1 MPSIFLASSNYP
13 PYLPAGVSRPYSAD
27 VERLY
32 SVAEDAAQESPASSR
47 QHSRKSHRRLAPYW
61 ILLELLKLSILHPYF
76 RKTSAIL
83 ITQRRLILFLLNFC
97 M

>member
-13 PYLPAGVSRPYSAD
+13 PYPPAGVSRPYSAD

-47 QHSRKSHRRLAPYW
+47 QHSRKSHRRSARYW
-61 ILLELLKLSILHPYF
+61 ILELLKFSILHPYF

-97 M
+97 K